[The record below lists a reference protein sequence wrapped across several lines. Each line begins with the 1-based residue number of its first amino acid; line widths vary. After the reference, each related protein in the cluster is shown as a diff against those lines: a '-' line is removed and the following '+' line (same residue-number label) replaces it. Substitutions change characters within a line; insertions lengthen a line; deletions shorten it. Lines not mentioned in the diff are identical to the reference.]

1 MHKIPLIRVPYWDL
15 EDLTLKKVLSDP
27 SYQVKSKYHID
38 DLVDSLSPKFSNLFG
53 YDTAVREFTEFYD
66 GRKDKQTYSN
76 EFTK

>member
-38 DLVDSLSPKFSNLFG
+38 DLKRQG
-53 YDTAVREFTEFYD
+53 VR
-66 GRKDKQTYSN
+66 K
-76 EFTK
+76 